1 MGTSFVYRTSSLQG
15 LHRVCSVA
23 CQVCATIT
31 LMLQRRRWVHRGC
44 YSPKPVSGV
53 SRFECEPPDSIYH
66 NVWWLRTVG
75 PWLALHWLRL
85 ESLPLCGSE
94 EAADKWSLFFVCFFC
109 FVLRCLWLNS
119 LISLA
124 VKAVL
129 RKMGLNCC
137 GFWVLDWMSE
147 TFAITGN
154 SVTLDLLSVPHSWI
168 PQQCDLAPW
177 LPINQFWHLFE
188 CITPLVSIN
197 YFTIV

>member
-1 MGTSFVYRTSSLQG
+1 MLFTQASLWCKQIWVWTPRFHCIITTSDDWEQLALSLLSIDSGWSPCLYMVQKRLQTNEVSFLFVSFV
-15 LHRVCSVA
+15 
-23 CQVCATIT
+23 
-31 LMLQRRRWVHRGC
+31 
-44 YSPKPVSGV
+44 
-53 SRFECEPPDSIYH
+53 
-66 NVWWLRTVG
+66 
-75 PWLALHWLRL
+75 
-85 ESLPLCGSE
+85 
-94 EAADKWSLFFVCFFC
+94 

-147 TFAITGN
+147 TFAIMGN